1 VVAAAGVVRRGVQR
15 GAAALALALALGC
28 ASSEPGEAVE
38 EPARSGEVEAAGV
51 DGQVQGPARPDA
63 VVYRFTPADN
73 WGSGLGC
80 ELRGERLTLRGRLRV
95 KPFGKGTDGAILKTG
110 PGREEFWVL
119 SYRAEGPLLEL
130 DGERVVATGQACDK
144 QGEAIYGEHFN
155 LETLRRAPK

>member
-1 VVAAAGVVRRGVQR
+1 MVAAVS
-15 GAAALALALALGC
+15 LALSC
-28 ASSEPGEAVE
+28 ASSEPVVAPAVE
-38 EPARSGEVEAAGV
+38 LPQGEVDE
-51 DGQVQGPARPDA
+51 QVQGAARPDA
-63 VVYRFTPADN
+63 VVYRFSAEDN

-80 ELRGERLTLRGRLRV
+80 EPRGERLTLEGRLRV

-155 LETLRRAPK
+155 LETLTPE